1 MVELILKA
9 IVTGFILSIMIG
21 PAFFLLLE
29 TSIRKGVRAAL
40 CFDLGVLVSDL
51 IYISIAFFFYA
62 KVAEL
67 TKGEN
72 EAYLKMFGGLMFIVF
87 GVITFFKSPKEHS
100 VDDLGKKVLT
110 SRYYLML
117 FIKGLILNMLNPM
130 VVFYWFSVMT
140 LGVKEDSDLSFAT
153 QMIIYISVLLTVFFS
168 IDVLKILGAKKLRPF
183 ITNAV
188 LKSLNHITGSI
199 LAAFG
204 VVLLIQG
211 IVDKM

>member
-1 MVELILKA
+1 MVEIILKA

-40 CFDLGVLVSDL
+40 FFDLGVLVSDL

-62 KVAEL
+62 TVAKL
-67 TKGEN
+67 TGGEN
-72 EAYLKMFGGLMFIVF
+72 QAYLKILGGLLFLVF
-87 GVITFFKSPKEHS
+87 GAITFFKTPKEHS
-100 VDDLGKKVLT
+100 VDDLGKQAL
-110 SRYYLML
+110 SPRYYLML
-117 FIKGLILNMLNPM
+117 FIKGLVLNLLNPM

-140 LGVKEDSDLSFAT
+140 IGAKEDSELSFAS
-153 QMIIYISVLLTVFFS
+153 QMAVYIGVLLTVFFS
-168 IDVLKILGAKKLRPF
+168 IDILKILGAKRLRPF

-188 LKSLNHITGSI
+188 LKRLNHFTGVI
-199 LAAFG
+199 LAIFG
-204 VVLLIQG
+204 IVLLVQG